1 MVLILKIKS
10 KYTLTGLLELTQ
22 PNLLILKIKENTW
35 PLFRG
40 KTGHGLINLELFSLH
55 WCFSNFLNA
64 YQSTGDLVKM
74 QILIQEIWDGTWN
87 CVSFFLSL
95 SCCYFFFP
103 FLPCPWHARKF
114 LGRGSNPCHSSDLS
128 QSNDIAG
135 SSISCAT
142 RELLKLHF
150 YLTPKWFQN

>member
-95 SCCYFFFP
+95 SCCYFFFSLFCHALGMQESSWAGDQTP
-103 FLPCPWHARKF
+103 ATVVTWARVMTLPDPPSAVPPGNFWNC
-114 LGRGSNPCHSSDLS
+114 
-128 QSNDIAG
+128 I
-135 SSISCAT
+135 SI
-142 RELLKLHF
+142 
-150 YLTPKWFQN
+150 